1 MILKAF
7 PVLLGLSTDVLKAAN
22 FDVIDSILSI
32 FGIAFL
38 YCINF
43 NFYRIF
49 LLQLFF
55 IGLEQC
61 PFVLSNFKL

>member
-1 MILKAF
+1 M
-7 PVLLGLSTDVLKAAN
+7 LLGLSTDVLKAAN
-22 FDVIDSILSI
+22 FDVIDSILSV

-43 NFYRIF
+43 NFYRTF

>member
-1 MILKAF
+1 M
-7 PVLLGLSTDVLKAAN
+7 LLGLSTDVLKAAN
-22 FDVIDSILSI
+22 FDVIDSILSV
-32 FGIAFL
+32 FGITFL

-43 NFYRIF
+43 NFYRSF

-61 PFVLSNFKL
+61 PFVLSDFKL

>member
-1 MILKAF
+1 M
-7 PVLLGLSTDVLKAAN
+7 LLGLSTDVLKAAN
-22 FDVIDSILSI
+22 FDVIDSILSV
-32 FGIAFL
+32 FGITFL

-43 NFYRIF
+43 NFYRTF

-61 PFVLSNFKL
+61 PFVLSNFEL

>member
-1 MILKAF
+1 M
-7 PVLLGLSTDVLKAAN
+7 LLGLSTDVLKAAN
-22 FDVIDSILSI
+22 FDVIDSILSV
-32 FGIAFL
+32 FGITFL

-43 NFYRIF
+43 NFYRTF

-61 PFVLSNFKL
+61 PFVLSDFKL

>member
-1 MILKAF
+1 M
-7 PVLLGLSTDVLKAAN
+7 LLGLSTDVLKAAN
-22 FDVIDSILSI
+22 FDVIDSILSV
-32 FGIAFL
+32 FGITFL

-43 NFYRIF
+43 NFYRTF